1 MDMDDFHFYKGEVQA
16 LYIYF
21 IGKTDSY
28 ALKYFLLDSTSEVKP
43 LWPKNGPLLK
53 TFGLIER
60 KTALLYAIFRAL
72 GENNYIT

>member
-28 ALKYFLLDSTSEVKP
+28 ALKYFLLDSTSKVKP
-43 LWPKNGPLLK
+43 PLTQKWP
-53 TFGLIER
+53 FIEN
-60 KTALLYAIFRAL
+60 FWFD
-72 GENNYIT
+72 